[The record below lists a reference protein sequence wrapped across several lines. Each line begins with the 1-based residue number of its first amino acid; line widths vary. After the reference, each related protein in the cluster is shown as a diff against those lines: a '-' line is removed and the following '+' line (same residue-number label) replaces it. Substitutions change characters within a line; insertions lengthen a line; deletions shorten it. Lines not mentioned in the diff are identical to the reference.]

1 VDAPQ
6 AEFPSPA
13 PSSGGVL
20 DRALALV
27 EFLRARC
34 DWDAAQTPRSLRR
47 YLLEEAHEVVDAID
61 AGDPHLLR
69 DELGDL
75 LLNLAFQIVIGEER
89 RQFDRD
95 GVVRGL
101 EEKMERR
108 HPHLYGRGEAE
119 SWEAVK
125 LRERGGDP
133 RMAEPAILGDLV
145 PASGPLRHAHRLQE
159 RVARVG
165 FDWPDAGPVLDKI
178 VEEAGELREAMD
190 DPDRAFEEFGD
201 LLFVVANLARHLR
214 IDPEAAL
221 RAANSKF
228 ERRFRGIE
236 AALGAAGRRP
246 EQSDLAEMDALWDA
260 IKRAERAAD

>member
-133 RMAEPAILGDLV
+133 RVAEPAILGDLV
-145 PASGPLRHAHRLQE
+145 PASEPLRHAHRLQE

-165 FDWPDAGPVLDKI
+165 FDWPDAGGALEKVR
-178 VEEAGELREAMD
+178 EEIEEVASELG
-190 DPDRAFEEFGD
+190 DRSSPALEEEIGD
-201 LLFVVANLARHLR
+201 LLFSVVNLARLAGV
-214 IDPEAAL
+214 DSATAL
-221 RAANSKF
+221 TRANAKF
-228 ERRFRGIE
+228 TRRFNALEMLAGERGVVLGE
-236 AALGAAGRRP
+236 AGLD
-246 EQSDLAEMDALWDA
+246 QLDVLWEEA
-260 IKRAERAAD
+260 KRQPR